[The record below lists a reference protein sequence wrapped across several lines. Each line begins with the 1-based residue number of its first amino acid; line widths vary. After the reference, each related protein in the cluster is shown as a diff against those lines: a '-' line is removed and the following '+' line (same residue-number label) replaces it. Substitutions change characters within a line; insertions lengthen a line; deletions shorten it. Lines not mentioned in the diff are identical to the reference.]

1 MDVEKGHKLLEVD
14 SLINSAR
21 ILVHGKWEG
30 KKIGSEQNKS
40 QQLLAP
46 GAYIRG
52 RQWLLANSRRPLQMT
67 LRG

>member
-1 MDVEKGHKLLEVD
+1 MNVEKGHKLLEVD

-21 ILVHGKWEG
+21 ILVHGIGKWEG

-46 GAYIRG
+46 GAYIR
-52 RQWLLANSRRPLQMT
+52 QWLLANSRRPLQMT